1 MLLYINVKD
10 LSRFSS
16 QNAGEE
22 SIANLDK
29 LRRAN
34 GGQSTAQLRLKM
46 QKANAEHAAVFR
58 DGPTLQGGI
67 KKLQVIDQEIKK
79 DIKVY

>member
-1 MLLYINVKD
+1 M
-10 LSRFSS
+10 

-46 QKANAEHAAVFR
+46 QKTNAEHAAVFR
-58 DGPTLQGGI
+58 DGPTLAEGAR
-67 KKLQVIDQEIKK
+67 KLQIIDKEVKK
-79 DIKVY
+79 DIKVYIHT